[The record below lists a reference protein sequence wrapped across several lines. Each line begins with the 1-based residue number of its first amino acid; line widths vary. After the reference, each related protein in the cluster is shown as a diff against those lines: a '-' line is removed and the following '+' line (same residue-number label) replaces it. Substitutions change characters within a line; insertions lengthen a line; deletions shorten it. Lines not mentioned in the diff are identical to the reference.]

1 MECKLFNYADDNNLS
16 HSNNDITMLM
26 ETVRNDLKKG
36 VEWFHDNYMK
46 ANPSKFQLIIHGV
59 KYNEDLNLCIN
70 DSYIIPQDTIKI
82 LGLALDDKLNFN
94 THVKNICKK
103 ASMQLNILKRLSKYL
118 NESCRLC
125 IYKSFIA
132 STFEYAPVV
141 WIFCGK
147 TNSKKLEKLQER
159 ALRFIY
165 KDKVCSYELLLQ
177 KSGFLS
183 LESLRLKYLA
193 VETFKCIKGYNPKY
207 LNDLFKVKE
216 PKYNLRDE
224 NLVVQER
231 FNTSTFGFRSFT
243 YYGSKLWN
251 SLPIFIKSVDDLAS
265 FKLEIDH
272 WLRTE
277 DGMSFVIS

>member
-1 MECKLFNYADDNNLS
+1 MY
-16 HSNNDITMLM
+16 
-26 ETVRNDLKKG
+26 
-36 VEWFHDNYMK
+36 
-46 ANPSKFQLIIHGV
+46 
-59 KYNEDLNLCIN
+59 
-70 DSYIIPQDTIKI
+70 
-82 LGLALDDKLNFN
+82 
-94 THVKNICKK
+94 
-103 ASMQLNILKRLSKYL
+103 
-118 NESCRLC
+118 
-125 IYKSFIA
+125 YKSFIA

-231 FNTSTFGFRSFT
+231 FNTSTFGFRSLLT
-243 YYGSKLWN
+243 MDRSYGILCQY
-251 SLPIFIKSVDDLAS
+251 SLKVLMI
-265 FKLEIDH
+265 
-272 WLRTE
+272 LRHLNLK
-277 DGMSFVIS
+277 